1 MNKNSMLL
9 LAVGLLAPGV
19 IEPPRAT
26 VLVESRRT
34 LSRADFAQGKAVVRS
49 VELRRDG
56 RPIIHVTEA

>member
-1 MNKNSMLL
+1 MNKNAMLL

-19 IEPPRAT
+19 VETPRAT

-34 LSRADFAQGKAVVRS
+34 LSRADFAQGKAIIRS
-49 VELRRDG
+49 VEIRRDG